1 MAAPERRVSRRFPR
15 IPPGR
20 WPIVLVLLAVPL
32 NLAWSPRTT
41 REIAWRAVEFFP
53 PDLARQVRKNHLLY
67 DQGIREGL
75 GAQPAWRAGPP
86 GKLEEAL
93 TAQAKRCAADLRRP
107 VPLAELVRQLG
118 VLAVRVADA
127 NDPLAVAHGDVREP
141 AYAAA
146 YEAYVD
152 SILDRVRIV
161 YYGQDRSITAR
172 GADLKAFAIQ
182 TMARSRSFYPL
193 VGEEFYRT
201 GSLRSWR
208 AFDDLSVTFGIA
220 GVSLSHAMTDLA
232 NLADWIWYS
241 GGGLVPTP
249 RPTPSGHVGPTITVG
264 LGGGFPERNRP
275 GRGRPA
281 MPPSSIQL
289 PPP

>member
-1 MAAPERRVSRRFPR
+1 MK
-15 IPPGR
+15 IQPGK
-20 WPIVLVLLAVPL
+20 WPAIVALLLAPL
-32 NLAWSPRTT
+32 NLAWSPQTT

-53 PDLARQVRKNHLLY
+53 PDLARQVRRNHRLY

-75 GAQPAWRAGPP
+75 GAPPAWRAGPP
-86 GKLEEAL
+86 GRLKEAL
-93 TAQAKRCAADLRRP
+93 ADQAERCARDLRRP
-107 VPLAELVRQLG
+107 VPLSELVRELG
-118 VLAVRVADA
+118 TLAVRVADA
-127 NDPLAVAHGDVREP
+127 NDPLAVAHSDVREP

-152 SILDRVRIV
+152 SILGRVRIV
-161 YYGQDRSITAR
+161 YYGQNLRVTRSVN
-172 GADLKAFAIQ
+172 LEAFAAR
-182 TMARSRSFYPL
+182 TMNRSRSFYTL

-201 GSLRSWR
+201 GSLRSWKT
-208 AFDDLSVTFGIA
+208 FDDLSVTFGVA
-220 GVSLSHAMTDLA
+220 GICLSHAMTDLA
-232 NLADWIWYS
+232 NLADWIWHS

-249 RPTPSGHVGPTITVG
+249 RPTPQGHVGPTITVG
-264 LGGGFPERNRP
+264 LGGGFPERQRP